1 MIEYYQKQITS
12 DRGICCGLF
21 LDERKPMLDLIL
33 FIACAVAGYFVAAG
47 LSKKGTNLTIVGKLQ
62 TAMIMLLIF
71 SMGLNMG
78 SNDEILQ
85 NLNKIG
91 LYALIFT
98 LFIFVFSVG
107 TVSITRR
114 FLGIDR
120 YGHIK
125 GSVSDS
131 LDKPDTELAAQPPAE
146 EQSGNHMVWFILAAL
161 CIGSACG
168 YFLPGMGVITLEQI
182 GGFCDVII
190 GYGLFLLLFLI
201 GMGFGMEEGMM
212 DDIKAAG
219 LRILAIPVATLV
231 GTLLGAFVCAMILP
245 VSLGEGLAIG
255 SGFGWYSMAP
265 VLIMEKGFVTA
276 SAVSFM
282 HNLMR
287 EVLSLVLIPIVA
299 KHVGYVEVC
308 GMPGC
313 GAADVCLPI
322 VAKSTNSQTSIY
334 SFVTGM
340 LIGIPVP
347 VLVPLF
353 L

>member
-1 MIEYYQKQITS
+1 MV
-12 DRGICCGLF
+12 
-21 LDERKPMLDLIL
+21 DLIL
-33 FIACAVAGYFVAAG
+33 FIACAVFGYFVAAK
-47 LSKKGTNLTIVGKLQ
+47 LTKKGVKLNFVGKLQ
-62 TAMIMLLIF
+62 TLMIMLLIF
-71 SMGLNMG
+71 TMGLAMG

-98 LFIFVFSVG
+98 LFIFTFSIG
-107 TVSITRR
+107 AVSVTRR

-120 YGHIK
+120 YGHLK
-125 GSVSDS
+125 GDA
-131 LDKPDTELAAQPPAE
+131 DDTTAAADIQEAEE
-146 EQSGNHMVWFILAAL
+146 EQSGGNHMVWFILAAL
-161 CIGSACG
+161 CIGSLGG
-168 YFLPGMGVITLEQI
+168 YFLPKMGMLSLEQI
-182 GGFCDVII
+182 GTISDMVI

-201 GMGFGMEEGMM
+201 GMGFGMEEGMV
-212 DDIKAAG
+212 DDIKSAG
-219 LRILAIPVATLV
+219 IRMLAIPLATFI
-231 GTLLGAFVCAMILP
+231 GTLLGAGICAAILP
-245 VSLGEGLAIG
+245 VSMGEGLAIG

-265 VLIMEKGFVTA
+265 VLIMEEGFVTA
-276 SAVSFM
+276 SAISFM

-287 EVLSLVLIPIVA
+287 EVFSLVLIPVVA
-299 KHVGYVEVC
+299 KHIGYVEVC

-313 GAADVCLPI
+313 GAADVCLPL
-322 VAKSTNSQTSIY
+322 VVKTTNPQTSIY